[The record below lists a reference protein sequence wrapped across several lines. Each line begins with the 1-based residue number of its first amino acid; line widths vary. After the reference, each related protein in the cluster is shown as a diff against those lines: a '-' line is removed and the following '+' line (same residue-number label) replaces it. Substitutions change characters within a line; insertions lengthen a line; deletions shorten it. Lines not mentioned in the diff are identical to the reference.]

1 MKVYIT
7 RNIPPSG
14 INLLK
19 AAGHEVIVNPD
30 DHVHTKDELIA
41 ILKKE
46 KPDGVLTLLTDKIDG
61 DVMDAAP
68 SVKIYANYAVG
79 FDNLNRE
86 AAASR
91 NVMLSNTPSELLS
104 DSVAEHTF
112 ALMLSLSHRVV
123 ESDNFT
129 RSGRFKGW
137 APFLFLGTL
146 LKGKTLGV
154 IGLGRIGADVIK
166 HSTGIGMKAVY
177 FDTKQ
182 NPDFEKQTGA
192 RFLPIDDLLKES
204 DVISLHVPLNDS
216 TRHLLSTKQ
225 FNMMKPSA
233 LVINTARGPVVD
245 EKAVLQALTDKKI
258 NGYACDVFECE
269 PSIDCDPSDHLELK
283 AMPNVVM
290 TPHIAS
296 ATIEAREDMSK
307 MAAEN
312 ILAVLKGGVPINQV
326 K

>member
-1 MKVYIT
+1 MKIYIT
-7 RNIPPSG
+7 RNIPASG

-19 AAGHEVIVNPD
+19 TAGHEVVVNPD

-41 ILKKE
+41 ILKQE
-46 KPDGVLTLLTDKIDG
+46 KPDAVLSLLTDKIDG
-61 DVMDAAP
+61 EVMDSAP
-68 SVKIYANYAVG
+68 TVKIFANYAVG
-79 FDNLNRE
+79 FDNLDRE
-86 AAASR
+86 AAKRR
-91 NVMLSNTPSELLS
+91 NILLSNTPSELLS

-112 ALMLSLSHRVV
+112 ALMLALAHRVV

-154 IGLGRIGADVIK
+154 IGLGRIGADVAK
-166 HSTGIGMKAVY
+166 HATGIGMKTVY
-177 FDTKQ
+177 FDTKP
-182 NPDFEKQTGA
+182 NPDLEKQIGA
-192 RFLPIDDLLKES
+192 RFLSIEDLLKES
-204 DVISLHVPLNDS
+204 DVVSVHVPLNDG

-225 FNMMKPSA
+225 FNLMKPSA
-233 LVINTARGPVVD
+233 LLINTVRGPVVD

-258 NGYACDVFECE
+258 NGFACDVFECE

-283 AMPNVVM
+283 AMPNVIM

-312 ILAVLKGGVPINQV
+312 ILAVFAGQTPPNQV

>member
-1 MKVYIT
+1 MKVYVT
-7 RNIPPSG
+7 RNIPASG

-19 AAGHEVIVNPD
+19 TTGHEVVVNPD
-30 DHVHTKDELIA
+30 DRMHTKDELIA

-46 KPDGVLTLLTDKIDG
+46 KPDAVLSLLTDKIDG
-61 DVMDAAP
+61 EVMDSAP
-68 SVKIYANYAVG
+68 TVKIFANYAVG
-79 FDNLNRE
+79 FDNFDRE
-86 AAASR
+86 AAKRR
-91 NVMLSNTPSELLS
+91 NILLSNTPSEVLS

-112 ALMLSLSHRVV
+112 ALILALAHRIV

-129 RSGRFKGW
+129 RSGRYKGW

-154 IGLGRIGADVIK
+154 IGLGRIGADVVK
-166 HSTGIGMKAVY
+166 HSMGIGMKCVY
-177 FDTKQ
+177 YDVKP
-182 NPDFEKQTGA
+182 NPDFEKQTNA
-192 RFLPIDDLLKES
+192 RFLSMEDLLKQS
-204 DVISLHVPLNDS
+204 DVVSVHVPLNDG

-225 FNMMKPSA
+225 FNMMKPTA
-233 LVINTARGPVVD
+233 LVINTSRGPVVD
-245 EKAVLQALTDKKI
+245 EKAVLQALADKKI
-258 NGYACDVFECE
+258 NGFACDVFECE

-283 AMPNVVM
+283 AMPNVIL

-312 ILAVLKGGVPINQV
+312 IIAALSGKTPPNQI